1 MAERQ
6 PENMNFENSFKN
18 KVVVT
23 TVEEIKK
30 SVVPNSPRRSTSTLT
45 CAVLNKSPIKPTRNG
60 SMFSLNLCDSDQS
73 TTIRAVC
80 FNEDIFSKIQ
90 SKKPTIFSRSRLNN
104 PKVTA
109 IDEPRVVGTYPQ
121 NKTKRSVQIADTTGE
136 IELILWREWAD
147 VIAFEDG
154 NVLNLENIVVSK
166 FNGKLNLTTA
176 FESSITILDEE
187 MTVARPTKRP
197 LSKSNIISMEASVR
211 AIKEF
216 ISTFSCMSCRKQIDL
231 ADVQG
236 IGGFISCPTC
246 SCTFLKS
253 ALPPAQKCLILLS
266 DNNEWFTAH
275 TKVIQHLFQW
285 TEGKAKP
292 LENDLFFL
300 LNTKYSLRVDT
311 QRKIIEHACP
321 TLEQTSSD
329 KEIEEAI
336 AAMEE
341 DENSTK
347 KP

>member
-1 MAERQ
+1 
-6 PENMNFENSFKN
+6 
-18 KVVVT
+18 
-23 TVEEIKK
+23 
-30 SVVPNSPRRSTSTLT
+30 
-45 CAVLNKSPIKPTRNG
+45 
-60 SMFSLNLCDSDQS
+60 MFSLNLCDSDQS

-90 SKKPTIFSRSRLNN
+90 SKKTYDLQSFEIKQSFGNRETPELVLDNETKTSNSRFLNVKA
-104 PKVTA
+104 KVTA

-136 IELILWREWAD
+136 IELILWRERAD

-197 LSKSNIISMEASVR
+197 LPKSNIISMEASVR

-216 ISTFSCMSCRKQIDL
+216 ISTFSCMACRKQIDL

-236 IGGFISCPTC
+236 IGGLISCPTC

-266 DNNEWFTAH
+266 DNNQWFTAH
-275 TKVIQHLFQW
+275 TKVRFHL
-285 TEGKAKP
+285 
-292 LENDLFFL
+292 
-300 LNTKYSLRVDT
+300 
-311 QRKIIEHACP
+311 
-321 TLEQTSSD
+321 
-329 KEIEEAI
+329 
-336 AAMEE
+336 
-341 DENSTK
+341 
-347 KP
+347 

>member
-1 MAERQ
+1 
-6 PENMNFENSFKN
+6 MNFENSFKN
-18 KVVVT
+18 KVVAT

-90 SKKPTIFSRSRLNN
+90 SKKTYDLQSFKIKQSFGNRETPELVLDNETKISLASSQVAIDQCFFTISQILRGETSNSRFLNVKA
-104 PKVTA
+104 KVTA
-109 IDEPRVVGTYPQ
+109 IDESRVVGTYPQ

-136 IELILWREWAD
+136 IELILWRERAD

-197 LSKSNIISMEASVR
+197 LPKSNIISMEASVR

-216 ISTFSCMSCRKQIDL
+216 ISTFSCMACRKQIDL

-236 IGGFISCPTC
+236 IGGLISCPTC

-266 DNNEWFTAH
+266 DNNQWFTAH
-275 TKVIQHLFQW
+275 TKVRFHL
-285 TEGKAKP
+285 
-292 LENDLFFL
+292 
-300 LNTKYSLRVDT
+300 
-311 QRKIIEHACP
+311 
-321 TLEQTSSD
+321 
-329 KEIEEAI
+329 
-336 AAMEE
+336 
-341 DENSTK
+341 
-347 KP
+347 